1 MEIKDTQITIK
12 MNLEEIKTLLYICGN
27 LSDHFMFQQLGL
39 HEENVDIVR
48 NFHSTFKSI
57 MELDDA

>member
-1 MEIKDTQITIK
+1 MEIKETQITVK

-27 LSDHFMFQQLGL
+27 LSDHFMFQQLGMQ
-39 HEENVDIVR
+39 EENVNIVR
-48 NFHSTFKSI
+48 NFYSTFNSI